1 MKFGPF
7 YLLNVRLK
15 KGAITREQFIAEY
28 GERQREQGITPPER
42 RKA

>member
-15 KGAITREQFIAEY
+15 SGEITREQFIAEY
-28 GERQREQGITPPER
+28 GMHQRDQGITPPAR
-42 RKA
+42 RKP